1 MGERGLRLTDGTS
14 QWVQGI
20 ADRDHD
26 GDFWAAA
33 ASVLE
38 AAHASEA
45 DPENPWAYLEER
57 VKRGP
62 QIRPP
67 A

>member
-1 MGERGLRLTDGTS
+1 MEHEGNLADDTRK
-14 QWVQGI
+14 WIQGI
-20 ADRDHD
+20 ADRDHG
-26 GDFWAAA
+26 GDFGAAA
-33 ASVLE
+33 AAILE